1 MDVFTVHKDGEDRP
15 VAVRRSFVDAAQAVI
30 KFGGDELLWRVS
42 VREWRSTQ
50 FRVYWME
57 VPQ

>member
-1 MDVFTVHKDGEDRP
+1 MDVFTVHKLGEARP
-15 VAVRRSFVDAAQAVI
+15 VAVRRSFVSAAQAVV
-30 KFGGDELLWRVS
+30 KFGCDELLTRVS
-42 VREWRSTQ
+42 VREWRTAE